1 MAQKQVAQHEMAQ
14 TKAALEQMREE
25 PTIGKL
31 VVDAQRDISKL
42 ISAEIQLAKSELKIS
57 VKAGGLGLALFA
69 LAGFIAL
76 LSVIIFSVA
85 LGFLIH
91 WNGSGLD
98 LHWAFLIVF
107 GIYLLIAG
115 LLAFLGLRS
124 VKKVKAPERA
134 LAQAKQNK
142 TAFSKS

>member
-1 MAQKQVAQHEMAQ
+1 MAQNQ
-14 TKAALEQMREE
+14 LDQMNDE

-42 ISAEIQLAKSELKIS
+42 ISAEIQLAKTELKIS
-57 VKAGGLGLALFA
+57 VKAGGIGVALFA
-69 LAGFIAL
+69 LAGFFGL
-76 LSVIIFSVA
+76 LSIIIFSVA

-107 GIYLLIAG
+107 GIYVLIAA
-115 LLAFLGLRS
+115 LLAFVGFLS
-124 VKKVKAPERA
+124 VKKVKGPERA
-134 LAQAKQNK
+134 MAQAKQNK
-142 TAFSKS
+142 TAFKKA